1 MGCGAS
7 SAEGAEAAPKSAST
21 DPPEQDPTSSP
32 DATSKPVVAS
42 ATDTPSNDAA
52 SAADTPNNGAATA
65 NVDKSDA
72 PSSSND
78 AAPVVSDAP
87 TKDIPAATPAP
98 STTPAPDPSTALAGN
113 AAGGVMRIRLKNI
126 IGVEK
131 CVECD
136 GTTFG
141 ALQAVITKATGLEAG
156 QQQLVMCDQVLDFQ
170 SEADLGSC
178 KIQSGAVIV
187 YSRRKGGETIS
198 QVKMLTV
205 NVRNL
210 VGKEEAIELKES
222 DSLQCLRDAIEK
234 AFSVPA
240 DAQRLV
246 LEADSQRNL
255 KEMAPDSVLAACGI
269 TDGAII
275 IVGQIKSKM
284 GA

>member
-1 MGCGAS
+1 M
-7 SAEGAEAAPKSAST
+7 AAPKSAST

-42 ATDTPSNDAA
+42 AADTPSNGAA
-52 SAADTPNNGAATA
+52 SAADAPNNGAATA
-65 NVDKSDA
+65 NVDK
-72 PSSSND
+72 
-78 AAPVVSDAP
+78 SDAP

-234 AFSVPA
+234 SFSVPA

>member
-7 SAEGAEAAPKSAST
+7 SAEGAEAPKSAST

-42 ATDTPSNDAA
+42 AADTPSNSAATDAA
-52 SAADTPNNGAATA
+52 TDAPTA
-65 NVDKSDA
+65 NVDKSD
-72 PSSSND
+72 SSSND

-87 TKDIPAATPAP
+87 TKDVPAATPAP
-98 STTPAPDPSTALAGN
+98 STTSVPDSSTASAGN

-170 SEADLGSC
+170 SEADLSSC
-178 KIQSGAVIV
+178 KIQSDAVIV

-255 KEMAPDSVLAACGI
+255 KEVAPESVLAACGI